1 MKKIYYVLLVLFFFC
16 IGNSQ
21 VVYSKEFSKE
31 ISLYKAK
38 KFVIDSILGTTKLVM
53 NFEIDALAATSSGE
67 LTSLVYNCDTLNK
80 KGLLL
85 GFYGNYWNESGML
98 YQGFGFKNLSVEKA
112 LQLLNK
118 IDQVKSN
125 YNRYLSI
132 EENSNNVYFYFED
145 MTFLIYKTTLE
156 TKIRVFWKTFDA
168 EWQEVAFNRTKNR
181 FENKIKP

>member
-1 MKKIYYVLLVLFFFC
+1 MKKYILIILTQVVF
-16 IGNSQ
+16 SQ
-21 VVYSKEFSKE
+21 VSQNDFIFAKEFSKE
-31 ISLYKAK
+31 ISLYKSK
-38 KFVIDSILGTTKLVM
+38 KFVIDSIFGVTKSVV

-85 GFYGNYWNESGML
+85 GFYGNYLNESGVL

-145 MTFLIYKTTLE
+145 ITFLIYKTNLE

-168 EWQEVAFNRTKNR
+168 EWQEVAFNRTKVR
-181 FENKIKP
+181 FEKNLK